1 MICKYITKRHWLR
14 QCRFPSLPR
23 AVLQFLRL
31 HVLWVGIM
39 KSSLKFVLTLL
50 PFVLISGFI
59 VFKDDFP
66 EYTSNNGLVEE
77 AIIPDGWHPH
87 PFGTSTL
94 MFTRSR
100 FLKRL
105 EGTESYAYGEQ
116 IVVDVNPYDSELNKE
131 EDWYQLEWTNRPD
144 EYGNLDK
151 KWSTQRGYKVLR
163 LMTDGMTGAGDLHYI
178 IFAGDTVHTISLY
191 PAYNSPH
198 LETFEA
204 FFQKYLESLDVSMR

>member
-1 MICKYITKRHWLR
+1 
-14 QCRFPSLPR
+14 
-23 AVLQFLRL
+23 
-31 HVLWVGIM
+31 M
-39 KSSLKFVLTLL
+39 KSFLKFTLTLL

-59 VFKDDFP
+59 AFKDDFP

-77 AIIPDGWHPH
+77 AIIPDGWYPH

-94 MFTRSR
+94 MFTRSS

-105 EGTESYAYGEQ
+105 EGTEGYAYGEQ
-116 IVVDVNPYDSELNKE
+116 IVVSVSPYDGEQNKE
-131 EDWYQLEWTNRPD
+131 EEWYQLDWTNHPD

-163 LMTDGMTGAGDLHYI
+163 LMTDGMTGAGDLHYS
-178 IFAGDTVHTISLY
+178 IFVGDTIHTISLY

-198 LETFEA
+198 LDIFETFVDE
-204 FFQKYLESLDVSMR
+204 YIESMGSSMST